1 VPRYRDPAEFLSDPA
16 NRAAAANAPSQ
27 HQASCLSLDC
37 PPPRPT
43 PMTALADRYQ
53 EIAALIARLAVPDGD
68 GDTAIDGLFCSYRTA
83 PSPKAHTAQWPC
95 FALVVQGEKCLSLGT
110 EEYRYAAGTYLL
122 VALDLPVV
130 SRITQASPEQPL
142 LGLAMAIRPDRLRD
156 LLERIPLP
164 AQASADCVRGV
175 SVNNASAALLDATL
189 RMLRLLEQPDDIAA
203 MAPLIEQEILYR
215 LLTGPCG
222 PNLLRIAQEDSPSN
236 RIAKAIA
243 WLRQHY
249 AEPIRIEDLARQVNM
264 SASSLH
270 HHFNAVTSMTP
281 LQYQKQLRLREA
293 RRLMVVERMDVG
305 SAGYRVGY
313 QSPSQ
318 FSREYSRLYGRSP
331 RNDLAEQL
339 GLSG

>member
-1 VPRYRDPAEFLSDPA
+1 M
-16 NRAAAANAPSQ
+16 
-27 HQASCLSLDC
+27 SLDC

-175 SVNNASAALLDATL
+175 SVNTASAALLDATL

>member
-1 VPRYRDPAEFLSDPA
+1 
-16 NRAAAANAPSQ
+16 
-27 HQASCLSLDC
+27 
-37 PPPRPT
+37 
-43 PMTALADRYQ
+43 MTALADRYR
-53 EIAALIARLAVPDGD
+53 EMAELVARLTVPDGD
-68 GDTAIDGLFCSYRTA
+68 GETPIDGFFCSHRTA
-83 PSPKAHTAQWPC
+83 PSPKSHTAQWPC
-95 FALVVQGEKCLSLGT
+95 FAMVVQGEKCLSLGT
-110 EEYRYAAGTYLL
+110 EEYRYGVGNYLL

-130 SRITQASPEQPL
+130 SRITQASPERPL
-142 LGLAMAIRPDRLRD
+142 LGVGMAIKPDRLRE

-164 AQASADCVRGV
+164 AQASADVRGV
-175 SVNNASAALLDATL
+175 SVNTACPALLDAAL
-189 RMLRLLEQPDDIAA
+189 RMLKLIERPDDIAA

-249 AEPIRIEDLARQVNM
+249 TDPLRIEDLARHVNM

-270 HHFNAVTSMTP
+270 HHFNAVTAMTP

-305 SAGYRVGY
+305 TAGYRVGY

-331 RNDLAEQL
+331 RNDVSEHLR
-339 GLSG
+339 